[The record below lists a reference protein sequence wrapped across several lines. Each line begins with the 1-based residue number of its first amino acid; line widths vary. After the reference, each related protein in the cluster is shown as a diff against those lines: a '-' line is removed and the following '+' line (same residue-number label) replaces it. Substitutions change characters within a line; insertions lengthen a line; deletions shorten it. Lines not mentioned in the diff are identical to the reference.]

1 MRGPPF
7 LLRGIPGRDSR
18 SPSLSLA
25 SPLIVWGESSLGGP
39 SAWVGASKSRSGWQ
53 RTEPGAPNQSRE
65 RGAGQ
70 PGTPASRALEARL
83 LAAASAE
90 ERSPGVELSTAARP
104 LRALSAPRPSWG
116 GAGHPLRSTGPQPRG
131 DMAFQPWQLSPTS
144 CGRCGSAVLGRFY
157 TASSTS
163 GTRWVS
169 GVVLDSYLPLCF
181 CLLCVLVSTCPCLS
195 QFLSLILDLAYRI
208 RSGFVSR
215 SLSSCFSWDVPASP
229 LLYLFSFLSVL
240 PYYYYYFPPLA
251 ASLLSSLLPGHLEHH
266 QLPYSETPCPGEN
279 TPALL
284 GTSRYRDLLSQ
295 SRRRLGNGSRVLL
308 SGPS

>member
-1 MRGPPF
+1 MPGWAPQSPAAGGSARSRE
-7 LLRGIPGRDSR
+7 LRTSPGKGA
-18 SPSLSLA
+18 PA
-25 SPLIVWGESSLGGP
+25 SPVH
-39 SAWVGASKSRSGWQ
+39 
-53 RTEPGAPNQSRE
+53 
-65 RGAGQ
+65 
-70 PGTPASRALEARL
+70 
-83 LAAASAE
+83 
-90 ERSPGVELSTAARP
+90 RP
-104 LRALSAPRPSWG
+104 LGLSKRACSPLQVRRKDRQAWNFLPLPALYRALSAPRPSWG

-240 PYYYYYFPPLA
+240 PYYYYFFSPLA